1 RNGEIGELEG
11 LAESEGVG
19 KQVRFIGE
27 VSNALPFMI
36 ASDIFLLPSRE
47 DPFPLVCLE
56 SADCGVPII
65 CFAEAGGMP
74 EFVGSTC
81 GAVVPYLDVDAMTN
95 QLSSFIQNEKKSREL
110 GAQARQKVRSE
121 FDVSIKGNDIYEIL
135 LSMYESGNG
144 HHSLSIPHPG

>member
-1 RNGEIGELEG
+1 DGAVQFIWVGGDYRNGEIGKLEG

-65 CFAEAGGMP
+65 CFAGAGGMP

-81 GAVVPYLDVDAMTN
+81 GAVVPYLDIQAMAD
-95 QLSSFIQNEKKSREL
+95 QLCSFLSDEVRT
-110 GAQARQKVRSE
+110 RQ
-121 FDVSIKGNDIYEIL
+121 FG
-135 LSMYESGNG
+135 
-144 HHSLSIPHPG
+144 